1 MRSARP
7 DGCPSPPDL
16 LVLHAVRVMGM
27 ADPASVVRRTGLGP
41 EVVHEQL
48 LDDQAR
54 GWVQHVAFADLAGWA
69 LTESGRAEGERRLA
83 DELDRTGARDAVD
96 AAHTTFVRHNERFLA
111 TVTRWQLR
119 PQPGDPLAANAHDD
133 PQWDGRVL
141 DELAGHGRRLRAVC
155 PPLAAALDRFSGYD
169 VRYATALDRA
179 DAGQLAWVDAPGVE
193 SCHTVWIQLHEDLV
207 ATLGLE
213 RGSQG

>member
-1 MRSARP
+1 MSSVRP
-7 DGCPSPPDL
+7 EGSPSPPDL

-83 DELDRTGARDAVD
+83 DELDRTGARGAVD
-96 AAHTTFVRHNERFLA
+96 AAHTTFVRQNARFLHH
-111 TVTRWQLR
+111 
-119 PQPGDPLAANAHDD
+119 GDPVAASPA
-133 PQWDGRVL
+133 
-141 DELAGHGRRLRAVC
+141 AG
-155 PPLAAALDRFSGYD
+155 
-169 VRYATALDRA
+169 
-179 DAGQLAWVDAPGVE
+179 
-193 SCHTVWIQLHEDLV
+193 
-207 ATLGLE
+207 
-213 RGSQG
+213 